1 MKRPLLVFPFI
12 VVGLACGSETASNS
26 PVAHPAQATASA
38 PSAAP
43 AASAKTEPVPPIAA
57 KVKHTETL
65 HGQERSD
72 DYFWLRKKDSPEVL
86 GYLAAEN
93 AYTRAVMGS
102 TEGLQEQL
110 YKEMLLRIKETDLSV
125 PVKRGEYLYYTRT
138 ETGKQYPIHCRK
150 KATGDGAETVLLD
163 SNEIAKT
170 EKYVGL
176 GFFDVSDD
184 GNQLAYGL
192 DTTGFRQFVLRVK
205 DLKTGKES
213 SEHIPRVDSM
223 AWAKDNKTI
232 LYVTE
237 DATTKRGNQLHR
249 HVLGQDATKDEL
261 VYEEKDER
269 FRLDVS
275 RSRSKEWIFVSSQS
289 ATTTEARIVPAAKP
303 KTAPVV
309 VAPREQ
315 GHEYYLDHG
324 GGLFYIRTNSGGRNF
339 RLVTAKVA
347 EPARSKWKEIVPHRD
362 DVMIEDV
369 NVFADHYV
377 LHERQDA
384 LPVIRIVHTDAAHAG
399 KTERVEM
406 PERVYAVRQESNP
419 EFASKLYRFAY
430 ESFITPPSVF
440 DYDVASREKKLLK
453 RTEVLGGYDPSGY
466 ESERL
471 YATARDGTK
480 VPISLLHKKGWKPDG
495 SHPML
500 LNAYGS
506 YGIPYPFRFNS
517 NRFSLVDRGVVIAIA
532 HIRGGGDMGKKW
544 HDQGRM
550 MAKMNTFTDFIDA
563 SEYLMKE
570 GWVNKN
576 KLAIEGGSA
585 GGLLM
590 GGVTN
595 MRPDLFKAV
604 IAHVPFVDVINT
616 MLDETLPLTV
626 GEFEEWGNPKIKEQY
641 DYMMTYSPYDNVAAK
656 DYPTMLVRTSYNDSQ
671 VMYWEPAKYV
681 AKLRATSTGKNPL
694 LFKINM
700 DPAGHGGQSGRY
712 DKLRDAAFDYAFL
725 LGQLR

>member
-1 MKRPLLVFPFI
+1 MKRLLFVFPYLL
-12 VVGLACGSETASNS
+12 VGLACGSETASSPPADRAHATPSASS
-26 PVAHPAQATASA
+26 PVQA
-38 PSAAP
+38 PVV
-43 AASAKTEPVPPIAA
+43 KTEPVPPVAA
-57 KVKHTETL
+57 KIKHTETL

-93 AYTRAVMGS
+93 AYTRAMMGS

-110 YKEMLLRIKETDLSV
+110 YKEMLARVKETDLSV
-125 PVKRGEYLYYTRT
+125 PVKRGDYLYYSRT
-138 ETGKQYPIHCRK
+138 EAGKQYAIYCRK
-150 KATGDGAETVLLD
+150 KATGDAAETVLLD
-163 SNEIAKT
+163 LNEIGKT
-170 EKYVGL
+170 EKYVGV
-176 GFFDVSDD
+176 GFFEVSDD
-184 GNQLAYGL
+184 GNQIAYGL
-192 DTTGFRQFVLRVK
+192 DTTGFRQFVLHVK
-205 DLKTGKES
+205 DLKTGKEW
-213 SEHIPRVDSM
+213 SEHMPRVDSV

-249 HVLGQDATKDEL
+249 HVLGQDAAKDDL
-261 VYEEKDER
+261 VFEEKDER
-269 FRLDVS
+269 FALEVR
-275 RSRSKEWIFVSSQS
+275 RSRSKEWIFISSES
-289 ATTTEARIVPAAKP
+289 KTTTEARIVPAAKP
-303 KTAPVV
+303 KSAPVV
-309 VAPREQ
+309 LAPREQ
-315 GHEYYLDHG
+315 GHEYYVDHG

-339 RLVTAKVA
+339 RLVTAKVND
-347 EPARSKWKEIVPHRD
+347 PARAKWKEVIPHRE
-362 DVMIEDV
+362 DVMLEDV
-369 NVFADHYV
+369 HVFADHYV

-384 LPVIRIVHTDAAHAG
+384 SPVIRIVHTDAAHAG
-399 KTERVEM
+399 QAERVDM
-406 PERVYAVRQESNP
+406 PERVYSIREEPNP
-419 EFASKLYRFAY
+419 EFASKLYRYGY
-430 ESFITPPSVF
+430 ESFTTPQSVF
-440 DYDVASREKKLLK
+440 DYDVATREKKLLK
-453 RTEVLGGYDPSGY
+453 RTEVLGGYDASQY

-480 VPISLLHKKGWKPDG
+480 VPISLLHKKEWKPDG
-495 SHPML
+495 THPML
-500 LNAYGS
+500 LDAYGS
-506 YGIPYPFRFNS
+506 YGYPYPLRFNS
-517 NRFSLVDRGVVIAIA
+517 NRFSLVDRGVVMAVA
-532 HIRGGGDMGKKW
+532 HIRGGGDLGKKW

-550 MAKMNTFTDFIDA
+550 MAKMNTFTDFIDSA
-563 SEYLMKE
+563 EFLMKE
-570 GWVNKN
+570 GWVNKSR
-576 KLAIEGGSA
+576 LAIQGGSA

-590 GGVTN
+590 GAVTN

-616 MLDETLPLTV
+616 MLDESLPLTV

-641 DYMMTYSPYDNVAAK
+641 DYMMTYSPYDNVAPK
-656 DYPTMLVRTSYNDSQ
+656 DYPTILVRTSYNDSQ